1 MGKRLANSTAVLF
14 DFDGVVSDTEPH
26 GLRRTMRICSLMGC
40 DLTYEELMP
49 VVGTSWET
57 EIPLIGSL
65 FEGHGR
71 AFDPSRFDE
80 LDQETPS
87 IYTTAPLVPSPG
99 VRELIEGLRARGVL
113 VGLISNT
120 DSRLILH
127 GLNRMRM
134 TALFDAIVCYDMVSH
149 GKPDPEGYRMCM
161 ERLGVTPEECVTFED
176 SPSGIAAAKAAG
188 IYIIGYRGTSIVQ
201 DTSAAD
207 ETIQTF
213 EGLLV

>member
-1 MGKRLANSTAVLF
+1 MGKRPTNPKAVLF

-57 EIPLIGSL
+57 EIPFIASL
-65 FEGHGR
+65 FEGHGHV
-71 AFDPSRFDE
+71 FDHSRFDE
-80 LDQETPS
+80 LDRELPS
-87 IYTTAPLVPSPG
+87 MYVTAPLTPSPG
-99 VRELIEGLRARGVL
+99 VLELIKGLRARGIL

-120 DSRLILH
+120 DARFVLH

-134 TALFDAIVCYDMVSH
+134 AALFDAIVCSDMVSR
-149 GKPDPEGYRMCM
+149 GKPDPEGYMMCM
-161 ERLGVTPEECVTFED
+161 GRLGVSSEECLTFED

-188 IYIIGYRGTSIVQ
+188 VYTIGYSGASIVQ

-207 ETIQTF
+207 ETISTF